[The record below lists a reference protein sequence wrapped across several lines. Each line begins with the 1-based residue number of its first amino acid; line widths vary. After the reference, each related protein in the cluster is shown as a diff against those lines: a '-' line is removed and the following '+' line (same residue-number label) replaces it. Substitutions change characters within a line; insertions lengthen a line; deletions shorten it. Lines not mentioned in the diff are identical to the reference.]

1 MILYWDLIL
10 VIFQIL
16 LEKINS
22 GISDECEIG
31 NYCTTG
37 ACSTFGNCKID
48 IYNITNETNF
58 ESRCECNIGFSSY
71 DIDVLKLEDS
81 TTYCCYEQ
89 KSQFNAFLLEIIL
102 GFGIGHFY
110 IGDIKYGL
118 IKFFLQL
125 FLCFAFCC
133 LIYRAC
139 NHEHTI
145 VINLDDL
152 KKEEYKI
159 NDIIDNDEMK
169 ELNENIDNDKISEK
183 EKKNIIE
190 DEEEKK
196 FNEILTKDL
205 IKCPVFKGFIYLSLI
220 LFVVIQIID
229 LIFLCRGYFKDEN
242 GEDLAK
248 WY

>member
-1 MILYWDLIL
+1 MILYWGLIL
-10 VIFQIL
+10 IIFQIL

-48 IYNITNETNF
+48 IYNITDATNF

-89 KSQFNAFLLEIIL
+89 KSQFNAFLLEIFL

-145 VINLDDL
+145 VINLDDI

-169 ELNENIDNDKISEK
+169 ELNENIDNDKISDNES
-183 EKKNIIE
+183 KNIIE

-205 IKCPVFKGFIYLSLI
+205 IKCPVFKVFIYLSLI

>member
-10 VIFQIL
+10 IIFQIL
-16 LEKINS
+16 LEKIKS

-89 KSQFNAFLLEIIL
+89 KSQFNAFLLEIFL

-169 ELNENIDNDKISEK
+169 ELNENIDNDKISDNES
-183 EKKNIIE
+183 KNIIE

-205 IKCPVFKGFIYLSLI
+205 IKCPVFKVFIYLSLI

-242 GEDLAK
+242 GENLAK